1 MIHKKVS
8 YNFDHPVVC
17 LAVATHV
24 GFKWLKPAKN
34 KLRWSDFTNAFM
46 QVSVYSNSFHFRSFW
61 ALHIQNLSNCC
72 RYKYDPS
79 ISRIFQSNSW
89 RVFDVWNHCATLL
102 SPSSFDLRFQR
113 PTIVMWY
120 LCRIKIA
127 SSTGDILNNKPEVD
141 WGEII
146 SECVVL
152 KFMYSK
158 KATKIK
164 EIFTVNLTL
173 TT

>member
-1 MIHKKVS
+1 M
-8 YNFDHPVVC
+8 
-17 LAVATHV
+17 
-24 GFKWLKPAKN
+24 
-34 KLRWSDFTNAFM
+34 
-46 QVSVYSNSFHFRSFW
+46 
-61 ALHIQNLSNCC
+61 
-72 RYKYDPS
+72 
-79 ISRIFQSNSW
+79 ISRMLSCKFLYIQIASTSGHSAHFIFKTCQIVAGTSMTHQFHEFFNLILGGFLTFGTTV
-89 RVFDVWNHCATLL
+89 RHCCHHLL
-102 SPSSFDLRFQR
+102 LIYASKDQL
-113 PTIVMWY
+113 VMWY
-120 LCRIKIA
+120 LCRFKIA

-146 SECVVL
+146 SECAVL